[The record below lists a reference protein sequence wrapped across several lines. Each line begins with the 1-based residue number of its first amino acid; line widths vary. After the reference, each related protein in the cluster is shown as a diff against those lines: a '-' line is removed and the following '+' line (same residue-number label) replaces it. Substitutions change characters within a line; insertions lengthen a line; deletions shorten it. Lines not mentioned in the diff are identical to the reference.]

1 MQVDNNGVQARL
13 AAEALETN
21 KVSPKPH
28 SKESNDKSTATGSAD
43 KLSLTSEAAQ
53 IRALESEIAELPVVD
68 TQRVE
73 AVQQALATGSFQVD
87 PAKVAE
93 KMLNFESGLG

>member
-1 MQVDNNGVQARL
+1 MQVDNNGVQARI
-13 AAEALETN
+13 AAEALEAN
-21 KVSPKPH
+21 KVSPK
-28 SKESNDKSTATGSAD
+28 SQTKDKNAAASASGAAD

-53 IRALESEIAELPVVD
+53 IRAMESQIAELPVVD

-73 AVQQALATGSFQVD
+73 AVQQALATGNFQVD